1 MADSSDFIIIV
12 MKIYLITRPAH
23 SIINAVRLDTNVCIM
38 NNLRNNVQL
47 IGYLGKEV
55 ELLEFEKG
63 NKLAKVTMATN
74 EQYTNNQGEKVEDTQ
89 WHNLVC
95 FGKTAEWMKQLLAK
109 GTEVLVSGKIAY
121 KSYEN
126 DKGETKYITE
136 IVVRDFIKLSK
147 KD

>member
-1 MADSSDFIIIV
+1 
-12 MKIYLITRPAH
+12 
-23 SIINAVRLDTNVCIM
+23 M

-63 NKLAKVTMATN
+63 NKLAKVSMATN

-95 FGKTAEWMKQLLAK
+95 YGKTAEWMKQLLTK

-126 DKGETKYITE
+126 DKGETKYSTE

>member
-1 MADSSDFIIIV
+1 MNWPDIIIIV
-12 MKIYLITRPAH
+12 MKIFLITRPAH
-23 SIINAVRLDTNVCIM
+23 SIIKAIRLDTNVCIM
-38 NNLRNNVQL
+38 NSMKNNVQL
-47 IGYLGKEV
+47 IGYLGKDV

-109 GTEVLVSGKIAY
+109 GNEVLVNGKITY

-126 DKGETKYITE
+126 DKGETKHITE
-136 IVVRDFIKLSK
+136 IVVKDFIKLSK

>member
-1 MADSSDFIIIV
+1 
-12 MKIYLITRPAH
+12 
-23 SIINAVRLDTNVCIM
+23 M

-63 NKLAKVTMATN
+63 IKVAKVSMATN

-89 WHNLVC
+89 WHNLVA
-95 FGKTAEWMKQLLAK
+95 FGKSAEWMKQLLTK
-109 GTEVLVSGKIAY
+109 GSEVLVSGKITY

-126 DKGETKYITE
+126 DKGETKHATE
-136 IVVRDFIKLSK
+136 IVVKDFIKLSK

>member
-1 MADSSDFIIIV
+1 
-12 MKIYLITRPAH
+12 
-23 SIINAVRLDTNVCIM
+23 M

-63 NKLAKVTMATN
+63 NKIAKVTMATN
-74 EQYTNNQGEKVEDTQ
+74 EQYTNSQGEKVEDTQ
-89 WHNLVC
+89 WHNLVAY
-95 FGKTAEWMKQLLAK
+95 GKVGEWMKQLLAK
-109 GTEVLVSGKIAY
+109 GAEVLVNGKINY
-121 KSYEN
+121 RSYEN

-136 IVVRDFIKLSK
+136 VVVRDFLKFGK